1 MKASDFVQLMKQE
14 KEVSS
19 PAIPTVPVAPV
30 PVVDAPS
37 AEDFV
42 KNLSIERD
50 QRIADSGTIWD
61 SAKDKGASL
70 IAGVPALGKTVYD
83 IMRMATGDADWAVY
97 GSNKY
102 DKWQKEAVDYF
113 MSDAGKAKR
122 RILERPVNDPNA
134 GVTDVLKTAV
144 ANPDAAVNMAV
155 ESLPTMLATVFGGGG
170 TAAAAKTGAKI
181 LGKELSKQAL
191 AKAATAGSIGT
202 SAAMNAGDT
211 FTSDAVQDLP
221 LSNRY
226 EGAALSAALSAVAG
240 KLLDGGAEGILARNM
255 AGQGSKSGLRGV
267 LGGMAKEGGQEFI
280 EEGGNAAGEQL
291 AKREFNPNDILKRGT
306 LGGMVGALMGGP
318 VGGIEGAASRDQ
330 SANATAKGAPT
341 SATLDALKVGSDTS
355 IEPVQDERLV
365 RPEAKIAE
373 SNDSV
378 VGEARRVGEAQVL
391 PGSDRVVRVQNRDR
405 GTNASV
411 TQMTNI
417 AAHLDYGRLSPGRD
431 FGNGAPVVAYG
442 SVDEAH
448 RGKTDYAVTAD
459 GERIPVQYAVVE
471 AADVLASNDA
481 SGNKVPEY
489 TTAGPDRMRVIAGNG
504 RIAGVQ
510 RAYEQGTAANY
521 RDEMTADAAN
531 FEIDPAVIKQMKAPV
546 LVRIMPEDKI
556 RTDVGSISNTSTNMD
571 MSIVE
576 KAVDDAANIDFST
589 LEFDENGNPTDETVR
604 QFVSKFPPGQ
614 AAGMS
619 TGDGTISQQAKARF
633 GAALFKKAYD
643 NDQLTAIYAES
654 TEGEAKSILNALAS
668 VAGKMVRLEGGGDLD
683 LRPIVAEAAEII
695 INARREGKTV
705 QQYVSEG
712 SLGQSAEAAIVA
724 EALDANKRSGKEM
737 RRILGQAADDAF
749 EAMSGQDLMFGERKT
764 REGIIDNIRGE
775 INAKQQ
781 QTTDNHADKRSAET
795 EYVEDRGGASPAES
809 NVQREAVEPSGQ
821 TESSQDGPSEQEVKQ
836 APEHDDSGLKFSR
849 RKAPA
854 KTKDETSSDNQADNI
869 EDADSENNESSEE
882 DEDQPLRYKT
892 RTIENLTEE
901 EQAVLDDYYDFVGE
915 EEANRIRNNLERHW
929 YFTDSNGKR
938 KKTPWG
944 HLALEAIFL
953 RQAMRDLIAGRKP
966 RVASMLEEKGMGPA
980 IAAIKGGLNGI
991 KQRISKN
998 GILGNIDKCDFAVNS
1013 SFLNCNPS
1021 DACAAYCYA
1030 ADGRGGI
1037 PLTMVKSELTDFVAL
1052 NDPEWLAD
1060 QVEAEFNST
1069 QKIADRDKKKSA
1081 KTAIGNTQ
1089 VALRLFEKGDG
1100 DEHWLPFIKALNE
1113 RGIRVHV
1120 FSKRPEFLRKVPEM
1134 NLRLLSVDSTN
1145 RELADQNKDLRI
1157 AFVYEGEQ
1165 DLDVLKKLYDRDQ
1178 VGVVLPIKLKEYME
1192 GSNVKKLKESI
1203 PGIAHHV
1210 CPIDGGSVKIGEF
1223 TCSCCDKFG
1232 CAGCMWS
1239 PDKSLTTERVLAR
1252 MDEHLNRI
1260 RKMDRMS
1267 LVEKLKMIHDDISAI
1282 NVLIAAA
1289 ARGENVTDEQI
1300 RATGIGLESIKQY
1313 SDSVVEG
1320 SRELQRVRT
1329 SGIAFLADE
1338 VGRRLQDES
1347 RILERGGNG
1356 SKDGLAK
1363 RKARDASGGHSS
1375 NGTRPVV
1382 FWGKR
1387 PDQRGK
1393 GTAQQSSSER
1403 SDEVKLSQSW
1413 TPDNDLIERDKD
1425 ARGIAGA
1432 FASRSAKK
1440 HVAQPAKVIVST
1452 LEGDSDV
1459 GNAFK
1464 QLQSEGKVVVVAST
1478 DDLPKRIRSVLDQ
1491 TKASRSA
1498 IKSVEVNIKRGKE
1511 AIEKALLEKT
1521 SVHRA
1526 MFRTGMGWVD
1536 FIWGDE
1542 GGAIKKKGNRPGEK
1556 GLAHIIEA
1564 RQRKDGLSL
1573 AEVKALLDKVV
1584 HAIAKG
1590 REFKRYEVQGNVRS
1604 IIEWNGVEV
1613 QLIKNPGS
1621 NTWLLTGFYQRPD
1634 DQRAGSPAPSSTSSS
1649 STGSRYVGSGA
1660 GLLSPRTENE
1670 RHALASGKTD
1680 GLGERLSM
1688 ESNSSI
1694 TSDGIVLK
1702 RSDDGTIQGLYDT
1715 QHGVAYLI
1723 ASNLTPE
1730 TAKGVF
1736 LHEIGVHMG
1745 MDAKEDMKSLA
1756 MRARNMVNN
1765 GAKQG
1770 DATAME
1776 VKRRM
1781 VDAGILSDV
1790 NDDIKPADAEEA
1802 FAYLVEV
1809 AANADSRS
1817 PFRKWLDSVI
1827 ARIKRW
1833 LNDHGIKLKIK
1844 PDEFV
1849 EIALGNAQGM
1859 AGVKGRQLN
1868 VNEAYKKSVI
1878 GKSVE
1883 KHLGGD
1889 WGKAIQLDATGRKKF
1904 AWGEHALVGGTNVA
1918 LDVLEAAIPALR
1930 TTYSIRYARP
1940 EIRRMIRDYAARCD
1954 AAVQEVGGVAQEMMK
1969 WSSADRELL
1978 SDTIEGMLKTGTLPP
1993 QHVVEA
1999 AAKMSYLMTRQAQE
2013 LVELGMLS
2021 EKAAARWRG
2030 HYLPRF
2036 YKERD
2041 PLFGEDW
2048 FKNLFKRSSTIR
2060 GVGGGSLKGR
2070 GCFKVV
2076 DSAAVKDFVKLGW
2089 EIRDARYE
2097 FNEKQGILVDSKD
2110 GKGLPTGVAVT
2121 IWRDWTPSER
2131 MQMGEIR
2138 DAGYRFTMGW
2148 MQMQRDIALG
2158 RMFKAIAENPELCS
2172 NLPGEGY
2179 SQVPDTEI
2187 AETGGVKK
2195 YGALAGKYVRDDVLA
2210 SIMPHAE
2217 VSSAF
2222 MRSYKKLLA
2231 YWKEG
2236 KTALNPVSHMN
2247 NCVGNIVMAHLAGV
2261 DMWNAKAYMDTILSI
2276 ANHESWVSEA
2286 QKNGLYSG
2294 LFTREE
2300 IEEMLPEDFQKM
2312 LNSEKSAVARGADW
2326 VFTYV
2331 FNYGLRKGM
2340 RWLYEYEDK
2349 LFRLVIYKSAL
2360 DRGLTPKE
2368 AVDYTLSFIPTY
2380 DDLPGGARAIRD
2392 TIIPFFAWTY
2402 KTIPTI
2408 LLTAAKYPWR
2418 FAAVAVLLHTA
2429 NALSYA
2435 VGAGDDD
2442 DDWITRWQKGR
2453 KLAEAEE
2460 KLLPDYMRG
2469 YGAFANPKFIR
2480 MWTDE
2485 TTGLPVYWNISNF
2498 VPGGQMF
2505 DVNNQAGGMPWPEM
2519 LNVSSPAYAA
2529 YCALFLNV
2537 DTFMGQPLTMD
2548 SDTGMEKAEKRAAY
2562 MWRQL
2567 APAMAAGGY
2576 HYERIMNA
2584 MANAT
2589 GVGYTGVGRNG
2600 QAVTPLAAGL
2610 NTVGIKVRDVD
2621 FEQELQRR
2629 IAAILAEQR
2638 EIKANIR
2645 HMAKL
2650 LDKGAVTEQ
2659 SAEEYQ
2665 EEQRGKLKRS
2675 GEKLEEVQNADQ
2687 QRKENTRK

>member
-1 MKASDFVQLMKQE
+1 MKASDFIQLMKQE
-14 KEVSS
+14 QGVPSA
-19 PAIPTVPVAPV
+19 PVVPVAPIV
-30 PVVDAPS
+30 SSASVAPAPVADLPS
-37 AEDFV
+37 AADFV
-42 KNLSIERD
+42 KTLSMERD
-50 QRIADSGTIWD
+50 QRIADSGTTWD
-61 SAKDKGASL
+61 SVKDKGASL
-70 IAGVPALGKTVYD
+70 VAGVPSLGKAVYD
-83 IMRMATGDADWAVY
+83 IFRMATGDADWAVY

-102 DKWQKEAVDYF
+102 DKWQKEAVDYL

-144 ANPDAAVNMAV
+144 ANPDAAVNMAI

-221 LSNRY
+221 MANRY
-226 EGAALSAALSAVAG
+226 QGAALSAALSAAAG

-255 AGQGSKSGLRGV
+255 AGQGSKSGLVRGV

-291 AKREFNPNDILKRGT
+291 AKREFNPNDILKRGA
-306 LGGMVGALMGGP
+306 LGGTIGAIMGGP
-318 VGGIEGAASRDQ
+318 VGGIEGASSRRQ
-330 SANATAKGAPT
+330 MANNTPQGTPT
-341 SATLDALKVGSDTS
+341 SSTLDALKVGSDMPV
-355 IEPVQDERLV
+355 EPIQNERLV
-365 RPEAKIAE
+365 RPDAKIAE

-405 GTNASV
+405 STPASIA
-411 TQMTNI
+411 QMTSI
-417 AAHLDYGRLSPGRD
+417 AAKPDYGRLSPSRD
-431 FGNGAPVVAYG
+431 FGNGTPVVAYG
-442 SVDEAH
+442 NVDDVH

-471 AADVLASNDA
+471 ADDVLASNDA
-481 SGNKVPEY
+481 SGNVVADYK
-489 TTAGPDRMRVIAGNG
+489 TAGPERMRAIAGNG
-504 RIAGVQ
+504 RIAGVK

-521 RDEMTADAAN
+521 RDEMTADAAS
-531 FEIDPAVIKQMKAPV
+531 FGVSPDVISQMKAPV

-619 TGDGTISQQAKARF
+619 TGDGTISQHAKARF

-724 EALDANKRSGKEM
+724 EALDMNKRSGNEM

-749 EAMSGQDLMFGERKT
+749 EAMSGQESMFGERKT
-764 REGIIDNIRGE
+764 REDIIENIRGE

-781 QTTDNHADKRSAET
+781 QTTDNHADKQSAEAKH
-795 EYVEDRGGASPAES
+795 VEERGGTSPAES
-809 NVQREAVEPSGQ
+809 NVQREASEPAGQSETKGTGSSETVAEDFVSGDLKFSVSKKSPVVSVR
-821 TESSQDGPSEQEVKQ
+821 TGAFEASLENLEALRKEVKKRLAEQ
-836 APEHDDSGLKFSR
+836 YPEGTIVRVTVASDELEVLVSKRSALHSLGRRANWRTLVASLYLPQIVESAYRSGEWEENPHADEKRKDAEDIYGGWQYTSKIAIDGVVYPVSVRIVLHSDGENRLRHIKVQKTPDGYLEQPLHDADVNRSASVGGSFGKPTKSVAVSNEPIIDQNDDGAEGELKFSR
-849 RKAPA
+849 
-854 KTKDETSSDNQADNI
+854 SQ
-869 EDADSENNESSEE
+869 EE
-882 DEDQPLRYKT
+882 
-892 RTIENLTEE
+892 
-901 EQAVLDDYYDFVGE
+901 
-915 EEANRIRNNLERHW
+915 
-929 YFTDSNGKR
+929 
-938 KKTPWG
+938 
-944 HLALEAIFL
+944 
-953 RQAMRDLIAGRKP
+953 
-966 RVASMLEEKGMGPA
+966 
-980 IAAIKGGLNGI
+980 
-991 KQRISKN
+991 
-998 GILGNIDKCDFAVNS
+998 
-1013 SFLNCNPS
+1013 
-1021 DACAAYCYA
+1021 
-1030 ADGRGGI
+1030 
-1037 PLTMVKSELTDFVAL
+1037 
-1052 NDPEWLAD
+1052 
-1060 QVEAEFNST
+1060 
-1069 QKIADRDKKKSA
+1069 
-1081 KTAIGNTQ
+1081 
-1089 VALRLFEKGDG
+1089 
-1100 DEHWLPFIKALNE
+1100 
-1113 RGIRVHV
+1113 
-1120 FSKRPEFLRKVPEM
+1120 
-1134 NLRLLSVDSTN
+1134 
-1145 RELADQNKDLRI
+1145 
-1157 AFVYEGEQ
+1157 
-1165 DLDVLKKLYDRDQ
+1165 
-1178 VGVVLPIKLKEYME
+1178 
-1192 GSNVKKLKESI
+1192 
-1203 PGIAHHV
+1203 
-1210 CPIDGGSVKIGEF
+1210 
-1223 TCSCCDKFG
+1223 
-1232 CAGCMWS
+1232 
-1239 PDKSLTTERVLAR
+1239 
-1252 MDEHLNRI
+1252 
-1260 RKMDRMS
+1260 
-1267 LVEKLKMIHDDISAI
+1267 
-1282 NVLIAAA
+1282 
-1289 ARGENVTDEQI
+1289 
-1300 RATGIGLESIKQY
+1300 
-1313 SDSVVEG
+1313 
-1320 SRELQRVRT
+1320 
-1329 SGIAFLADE
+1329 
-1338 VGRRLQDES
+1338 
-1347 RILERGGNG
+1347 
-1356 SKDGLAK
+1356 
-1363 RKARDASGGHSS
+1363 
-1375 NGTRPVV
+1375 
-1382 FWGKR
+1382 
-1387 PDQRGK
+1387 
-1393 GTAQQSSSER
+1393 
-1403 SDEVKLSQSW
+1403 W
-1413 TPDNDLIERDKD
+1413 TPDNNLIERAKETFGVTRDVREAFYVLPDGTMLDGSGRHWGGDESDYVGQRQVDHGDISEVVDDSDSAADAMYKWMGRTGAMRVDFSSGVASIARKPTRDQLSVLARASRGEYLALSFNTPEGRIVDDTEFESASAAKIQDFFDQALDK
-1425 ARGIAGA
+1425 AVRGVAGA
-1432 FASRSAKK
+1432 FASKGTKK
-1440 HVAQPAKVIVST
+1440 HIAQPAKVIVST

-1459 GNAFK
+1459 GGAFK

-1478 DDLPKRIRSVLDQ
+1478 NHLPERIRRALDQ
-1491 TKASRSA
+1491 VKAS
-1498 IKSVEVNIKRGKE
+1498 
-1511 AIEKALLEKT
+1511 
-1521 SVHRA
+1521 
-1526 MFRTGMGWVD
+1526 
-1536 FIWGDE
+1536 
-1542 GGAIKKKGNRPGEK
+1542 
-1556 GLAHIIEA
+1556 
-1564 RQRKDGLSL
+1564 
-1573 AEVKALLDKVV
+1573 
-1584 HAIAKG
+1584 
-1590 REFKRYEVQGNVRS
+1590 
-1604 IIEWNGVEV
+1604 NGVV
-1613 QLIKNPGS
+1613 VK
-1621 NTWLLTGFYQRPD
+1621 
-1634 DQRAGSPAPSSTSSS
+1634 
-1649 STGSRYVGSGA
+1649 
-1660 GLLSPRTENE
+1660 
-1670 RHALASGKTD
+1670 H
-1680 GLGERLSM
+1680 
-1688 ESNSSI
+1688 
-1694 TSDGIVLK
+1694 
-1702 RSDDGTIQGLYDT
+1702 SDDGTIQGLYDSKN
-1715 QHGVAYLI
+1715 GVAYLI

-1770 DATAME
+1770 DATAVE

-1781 VDAGILSDV
+1781 VDAGFLSDV
-1790 NDDIKPADAEEA
+1790 NEDIKPADAEEA

-1833 LNDHGIKLKIK
+1833 LNDHGIKLSIK
-1844 PDEFV
+1844 PHEFV
-1849 EIALGNAQGM
+1849 EIALGNAHAM
-1859 AGVKGRQLN
+1859 AGLKGRQLN
-1868 VNEAYKKSVI
+1868 AKETFKKSVI

-1918 LDVLEAAIPALR
+1918 LDVLEAAIPAMR

-1940 EIRRMIRDYAARCD
+1940 EVRRMIRDYAARCD
-1954 AAVQEVGGVAQEMMK
+1954 ASVQEAGGVAKEMMK

-1978 SDTIEGMLKTGTLPP
+1978 SDTIEGMLKTNTLPP

-2076 DSAAVKDFVKLGW
+2076 DSTAVKDFVKLGW
-2089 EIRDARYE
+2089 EVRDARYE

-2131 MQMGEIR
+2131 AQMGEIR

-2187 AETGGVKK
+2187 SESGGVKK

-2247 NCVGNIVMAHLAGV
+2247 NCVGNVIMAHLAGV

-2276 ANHESWVSEA
+2276 ANHETWVSEA

-2300 IEEMLPEDFQKM
+2300 IEEMLPEEFQKM
-2312 LNSEKSAVARGADW
+2312 LNSEKSSVARGADW

-2331 FNYGLRKGM
+2331 LNYGLRKGM
-2340 RWLYEYEDK
+2340 RQMYEYEDK

-2368 AVDYTLSFIPTY
+2368 AVDYTLNFIPTY

-2408 LLTAAKYPWR
+2408 LLSAAKYPWR
-2418 FAAVAVLLHTA
+2418 FAAIAVLLHTA

-2435 VGAGDDD
+2435 LGAGDDD

-2519 LNVSSPAYAA
+2519 LNVSSPVYAA

-2589 GVGYTGVGRNG
+2589 GDSVMGYTGVGRNG

-2610 NTVGIKVRDVD
+2610 NTIGIKVRDVD
-2621 FEQELQRR
+2621 FEQEMQRR
-2629 IAAILAEQR
+2629 IAAILGEQR
-2638 EIKANIR
+2638 EIKANMR

-2650 LDKGAVTEQ
+2650 LERGAVTEQ
-2659 SAEEYQ
+2659 SADEYQ

-2675 GEKLEEVQNADQ
+2675 GEKLEEVQDADK
-2687 QRKENTRK
+2687 QRKENTRY

>member
-1 MKASDFVQLMKQE
+1 MKASDFIKLVDE
-14 KEVSS
+14 ENGSAPVA
-19 PAIPTVPVAPV
+19 PEVPVAPAV
-30 PVVDAPS
+30 PAPAPMPMADAPS
-37 AEDFV
+37 AADFIRTFD
-42 KNLSIERD
+42 IEND
-50 QRIADSGTIWD
+50 QRIADNGTTWD
-61 SAKDKGASL
+61 SVKDKGASL
-70 IAGVPALGKTVYD
+70 VAGAPALGKAVYD
-83 IMRMATGDADWAVY
+83 ILRMATGDADWTVY

-102 DKWQKEAVDYF
+102 EQLRKDAIDAL

-122 RILERPVNDPNA
+122 RILERPLNDPNA
-134 GVTDVLKTAV
+134 GVSDVFTTAL

-155 ESLPTMLATVFGGGG
+155 ESMPTMLASAFGGGG
-170 TAAAAKTGAKI
+170 TAFAAKTGAKL

-221 LSNRY
+221 MAKRY
-226 EGAALSAALSAVAG
+226 QGAALSAALSAAAG

-255 AGQGSKSGLRGV
+255 AGQGSKSGLVRGV

-306 LGGMVGALMGGP
+306 LGGMVGAIMGGP
-318 VGGIEGAASRDQ
+318 VGGLEGVNSRRQ
-330 SANATAKGAPT
+330 MANNNQQGTGTPT
-341 SATLDALKVGSDTS
+341 SSTLDALKVGSDTPV
-355 IEPVQDERLV
+355 EPTQSERLV
-365 RPEAKIAE
+365 RPDAKIAK

-405 GTNASV
+405 SSDASV
-411 TQMTNI
+411 AQMTEI
-417 AAHLDYGRLSPGRD
+417 AARLDYGRLSPGRD

-442 SVDEAH
+442 NVDEAH

-471 AADVLASNDA
+471 ATDVLTSNDA
-481 SGNKVPEY
+481 SGNRVVEY
-489 TTAGPDRMRVIAGNG
+489 QSAGPERMRAIAGNG

-510 RAYEQGTAANY
+510 RAYERGTAAKY
-521 RDEMTADAAN
+521 RDEMTADYES
-531 FEIDPAVIKQMKAPV
+531 FGVDPAVIEEMKAPV

-556 RTDVGSISNTSTNMD
+556 RTDVGSISNTSMNMD

-576 KAVDDAANIDFST
+576 KANDDAANIDFST

-604 QFVSKFPPGQ
+604 QFVGRFPAGQ
-614 AAGMS
+614 AAGMM

-654 TEGEAKSILNALAS
+654 TEGEAKNILNALAA

-705 QQYVSEG
+705 AQYVADG

-737 RRILGQAADDAF
+737 RRILSQAADDAF
-749 EAMSGQDLMFGERKT
+749 EAMSGQDLLIGEAKT
-764 REGIIDNIRGE
+764 REGIFDNIRGE
-775 INAKQQ
+775 IDAKKHQEQQ
-781 QTTDNHADKRSAET
+781 SSDNQSAEAKH
-795 EYVEDRGGASPAES
+795 VEERGGTSSAES
-809 NVQREAVEPSGQ
+809 NVQREAVEPAGQ
-821 TESSQDGPSEQEVKQ
+821 AEPTQISSSEQEVTQ
-836 APEHDDSGLKFSR
+836 APEQDSEPDDSGLKFSR
-849 RKAPA
+849 RKTLS
-854 KTKDETSSDNQADNI
+854 KTKDVTSSDNQADNI
-869 EDADSENNESSEE
+869 EDADNENNESAEE
-882 DEDQPLRYKT
+882 DAAQPLRYKT

-915 EEANRIRNNLERHW
+915 EEANRIRGNLRRHW
-929 YFTDSNGKR
+929 YFTDSSGIK

-966 RVASMLEEKGMGPA
+966 RVASMLDESGMGPA

-991 KQRISKN
+991 KRRISKN

-1145 RELADQNKDLRI
+1145 RELADQNQDLRL

-1165 DLDVLKKLYDRDQ
+1165 DLDILKKLYDRDQ
-1178 VGVVLPIKLKEYME
+1178 IGVVLPIKLKEYME

-1223 TCSCCDKFG
+1223 TCSCCDKYG

-1267 LVEKLKMIHDDISAI
+1267 LVEKLKMIHDEISAI
-1282 NVLIAAA
+1282 NELIAAA
-1289 ARGENVTDEQI
+1289 ARGGNVTSEQI

-1320 SRELQRVRT
+1320 GRELQRVRT

-1347 RILERGGNG
+1347 RILERGRDD
-1356 SKDGLAK
+1356 SQDGLAK

-1375 NGTRPVV
+1375 NGTRPIV

-1393 GTAQQSSSER
+1393 STAQQSSSTR

-1413 TPDNDLIERDKD
+1413 TPDNDLIERAKETFGVTRDVREAFYVLPDGTMLDGSGRHWGGDERDVAGQRQVDHQDINEVLDSGASGSEAMYEWMAKTGAMRVD
-1425 ARGIAGA
+1425 FSSGIASIARKPTRDQLSVLARASRGEYLALSFNTPEGRIVDDTEFESASAAKIQDFFDRALDMAARGIAGA
-1432 FASRSAKK
+1432 FASKGAKK
-1440 HVAQPAKVIVST
+1440 RGAQDAKTIVKT

-1459 GNAFK
+1459 GGAFNR
-1464 QLQSEGKVVVVAST
+1464 LSSLGTVVVVSNT
-1478 DDLPKRIRSVLDQ
+1478 DNLPKRIRQALDQ
-1491 TKASRSA
+1491 TKAS
-1498 IKSVEVNIKRGKE
+1498 
-1511 AIEKALLEKT
+1511 T
-1521 SVHRA
+1521 
-1526 MFRTGMGWVD
+1526 
-1536 FIWGDE
+1536 
-1542 GGAIKKKGNRPGEK
+1542 
-1556 GLAHIIEA
+1556 
-1564 RQRKDGLSL
+1564 
-1573 AEVKALLDKVV
+1573 
-1584 HAIAKG
+1584 
-1590 REFKRYEVQGNVRS
+1590 
-1604 IIEWNGVEV
+1604 
-1613 QLIKNPGS
+1613 
-1621 NTWLLTGFYQRPD
+1621 
-1634 DQRAGSPAPSSTSSS
+1634 
-1649 STGSRYVGSGA
+1649 
-1660 GLLSPRTENE
+1660 
-1670 RHALASGKTD
+1670 
-1680 GLGERLSM
+1680 
-1688 ESNSSI
+1688 
-1694 TSDGIVLK
+1694 GIVTK
-1702 RSDDGTIQGLYDT
+1702 HSDNGAIQGLYDT
-1715 QHGVAYLI
+1715 KNRVAYII
-1723 ASNLTPE
+1723 ASNVTPE
-1730 TAKGVF
+1730 TAKAVF
-1736 LHEIGVHMG
+1736 LHEVGVHMG
-1745 MDAKEDMKSLA
+1745 MDVLDDMKSLA

-1781 VDAGILSDV
+1781 VDASILSDV
-1790 NDDIKPADAEEA
+1790 NEDIKPADAEEA

-1809 AANADSRS
+1809 AAYADSRS

-1827 ARIKRW
+1827 ARVKRW
-1833 LNDHGIKLKIK
+1833 LNDHGIKLSIK
-1844 PDEFV
+1844 PNEFV
-1849 EIALGNAQGM
+1849 EIALGNANAL
-1859 AGVKGRQLN
+1859 AGLKGRQLN
-1868 VNEAYKKSVI
+1868 AKETFKKSVI

-1940 EIRRMIRDYAARCD
+1940 EVRRMIRDYAARCD
-1954 AAVQEVGGVAQEMMK
+1954 AAVQEAGGVAKEMMK

-1999 AAKMSYLMTRQAQE
+1999 AAKMSHLMTRQAQE

-2021 EKAAARWRG
+2021 EKSAARWRG

-2036 YKERD
+2036 YKDRD

-2070 GCFKVV
+2070 GCYKVV

-2089 EIRDARYE
+2089 EVRDARYE
-2097 FNEKQGILVDSKD
+2097 FNQKQGTLVDSKD

-2131 MQMGEIR
+2131 AQMGEIR

-2158 RMFKAIAENPELCS
+2158 RLFKAIAENPELCS

-2187 AETGGVKK
+2187 SETGGVKK

-2300 IEEMLPEDFQKM
+2300 IEEMLPEEFQKM

-2331 FNYGLRKGM
+2331 LNYGLRKGM
-2340 RWLYEYEDK
+2340 RQMYEYEDK

-2360 DRGLTPKE
+2360 DRGLNPKE

-2408 LLTAAKYPWR
+2408 LLSAAKYPWR

-2435 VGAGDDD
+2435 LGAGDDD

-2519 LNVSSPAYAA
+2519 LNVSSPVYAA

-2589 GVGYTGVGRNG
+2589 GDSVMGYTGVGRNG

-2610 NTVGIKVRDVD
+2610 NTIGIKVRDVD
-2621 FEQELQRR
+2621 FEQEMQRR
-2629 IAAILAEQR
+2629 VAGILAEQR
-2638 EIKANIR
+2638 EIQANIK

-2650 LDKGAVTEQ
+2650 LNKGAVTAE
-2659 SAEEYQ
+2659 SAEEYKLNQ
-2665 EEQRGKLKRS
+2665 KEKMKRSADKLK
-2675 GEKLEEVQNADQ
+2675 EVQDADK
-2687 QRKENTRK
+2687 QRKENTRY

>member
-1 MKASDFVQLMKQE
+1 MKASDFIKLVDE
-14 KEVSS
+14 ENGSAPVA
-19 PAIPTVPVAPV
+19 PEVPVAPV
-30 PVVDAPS
+30 VPTPAPMPMADAPS
-37 AEDFV
+37 AADFIRTFD
-42 KNLSIERD
+42 IEND
-50 QRIADSGTIWD
+50 QRIADNGTTWD
-61 SAKDKGASL
+61 SVKDKGASL
-70 IAGVPALGKTVYD
+70 VAGAPALGKAVYD
-83 IMRMATGDADWAVY
+83 ILRMATGDADWTVY

-102 DKWQKEAVDYF
+102 EQWRKDAIDAL

-122 RILERPVNDPNA
+122 RILERPLNDPNA
-134 GVTDVLKTAV
+134 GVSDVFTTAL

-155 ESLPTMLATVFGGGG
+155 ESMPTMLASAFGGGG
-170 TAAAAKTGAKI
+170 TALAAKTGAKL

-221 LSNRY
+221 MANRY
-226 EGAALSAALSAVAG
+226 QGAALSAALSAAAG

-255 AGQGSKSGLRGV
+255 AGQGSKSGLVRGV

-291 AKREFNPNDILKRGT
+291 AKREFKPNDILKRGT
-306 LGGMVGALMGGP
+306 LGGMVGAIMGGP
-318 VGGIEGAASRDQ
+318 VGGLEGASSRSQMASNTQ
-330 SANATAKGAPT
+330 QGTPT
-341 SATLDALKVGSDTS
+341 SSTLDALKVGSDTPV
-355 IEPVQDERLV
+355 EPTQSERLV
-365 RPEAKIAE
+365 RPDAKIAK
-373 SNDSV
+373 SNDSI

-405 GTNASV
+405 SSDASV
-411 TQMTNI
+411 AQMTEI

-442 SVDEAH
+442 NVDEAH

-471 AADVLASNDA
+471 ATDVLTSNDA
-481 SGNKVPEY
+481 SGNRVTEY
-489 TTAGPDRMRVIAGNG
+489 QSAGPERMRAIAGNG

-510 RAYEQGTAANY
+510 RAYERGTAAKY
-521 RDEMTADAAN
+521 RDEMTADYES
-531 FEIDPAVIKQMKAPV
+531 FGVDPAVIEQMKAPV

-556 RTDVGSISNTSTNMD
+556 RTDVGSISNTSMNMD

-576 KAVDDAANIDFST
+576 KANDDAANIDFST

-604 QFVSKFPPGQ
+604 QFVGRFPAGQ
-614 AAGMS
+614 AAGMM

-654 TEGEAKSILNALAS
+654 TEGEAKNILNALAA

-705 QQYVSEG
+705 AQYVADG

-737 RRILGQAADDAF
+737 RRILSQAADDAF
-749 EAMSGQDLMFGERKT
+749 EAMSGQDLLIGEAKT
-764 REGIIDNIRGE
+764 REGIFDNIRGE
-775 INAKQQ
+775 IDAKKHQEQQ
-781 QTTDNHADKRSAET
+781 SSDNQSAEAKH
-795 EYVEDRGGASPAES
+795 VEERGGTSTAES
-809 NVQREAVEPSGQ
+809 NVQREAVEPAGQ
-821 TESSQDGPSEQEVKQ
+821 AEPTQTSASEQEVKQ
-836 APEHDDSGLKFSR
+836 EPTEQESDTKPEQEQAEAAEENPNSEFKFSR
-849 RKAPA
+849 RKAPSKEDSQEEA
-854 KTKDETSSDNQADNI
+854 VEQDDVIEPEAGLPPRMLNRKLSNFNEAEQRAWDEYL
-869 EDADSENNESSEE
+869 ESI
-882 DEDQPLRYKT
+882 PK
-892 RTIENLTEE
+892 
-901 EQAVLDDYYDFVGE
+901 
-915 EEANRIRNNLERHW
+915 EEANSFLDKIHKLAN
-929 YFTDSNGKR
+929 
-938 KKTPWG
+938 TPW
-944 HLALEAIFL
+944 AEQAIEAVFV
-953 RQAMRDLIAGRKP
+953 RQAIRRLVEGKDVDFESALDSTATRQDCSDMKRAVSGGVEGLKRYFVRRHIFSHTSKARD
-966 RVASMLEEKGMGPA
+966 
-980 IAAIKGGLNGI
+980 
-991 KQRISKN
+991 
-998 GILGNIDKCDFAVNS
+998 AVNGSFRSCRPS
-1013 SFLNCNPS
+1013 SE
-1021 DACAAYCYA
+1021 CAKYCYA
-1030 ADGRGGI
+1030 TKFLYRGAQKVV
-1037 PLTMVKSELTDFVAL
+1037 LSELIDFM
-1052 NDPEWLAD
+1052 
-1060 QVEAEFNST
+1060 VEHEPDWMAERSEKEFMTTSDFYLG
-1069 QKIADRDKKKSA
+1069 K
-1081 KTAIGNTQ
+1081 
-1089 VALRLFEKGDG
+1089 ALRLFDKGDG
-1100 DEHWLPFIKALNE
+1100 NEHWIPYIEALN
-1113 RGIRVHV
+1113 RRNIPVQV
-1120 FSKRPEFLRKVPEM
+1120 FSKRPEFLRKVPSM
-1134 NLRLLSVDSTN
+1134 NVRLLSVDQSN
-1145 RELADQNKDLRI
+1145 FDLALKNLDLPM
-1157 AFVYEGEQ
+1157 AFVYGDISQIHMVKRLIEEGA
-1165 DLDVLKKLYDRDQ
+1165 LR
-1178 VGVVLPIKLKEYME
+1178 VVLPVKIGNRTLDQRDKPAMDALRSLAGINGRICPVDGGKVKLAKSGHEPVKIDGEWCCYFCNSGGGVGCFKGHTTVPM
-1192 GSNVKKLKESI
+1192 VKKLQQIEAEYNLVLERIAATNEDIFELEEELYRLEEEYEQGFDGGESTAIEADGSNSGRSAESDEQRSGMLERVNRSLDARRQALRALIDDRKQIKARRGFLRSSRRDADWHDSDGQGRRVIPIQPERKPGNEIDRKGESGDRKESL
-1203 PGIAHHV
+1203 
-1210 CPIDGGSVKIGEF
+1210 
-1223 TCSCCDKFG
+1223 KF
-1232 CAGCMWS
+1232 S
-1239 PDKSLTTERVLAR
+1239 
-1252 MDEHLNRI
+1252 
-1260 RKMDRMS
+1260 
-1267 LVEKLKMIHDDISAI
+1267 
-1282 NVLIAAA
+1282 
-1289 ARGENVTDEQI
+1289 
-1300 RATGIGLESIKQY
+1300 RAQE
-1313 SDSVVEG
+1313 D
-1320 SRELQRVRT
+1320 
-1329 SGIAFLADE
+1329 
-1338 VGRRLQDES
+1338 
-1347 RILERGGNG
+1347 
-1356 SKDGLAK
+1356 
-1363 RKARDASGGHSS
+1363 
-1375 NGTRPVV
+1375 
-1382 FWGKR
+1382 
-1387 PDQRGK
+1387 
-1393 GTAQQSSSER
+1393 
-1403 SDEVKLSQSW
+1403 W
-1413 TPDNDLIERDKD
+1413 TPDNDLIERAKETFGVTRDVREAFYVLPDGTMLDGSGRHWGGDERDVAGQRQVDHQDINEVLDSGASGSEAMYEWMAKTGAMRVD
-1425 ARGIAGA
+1425 FESGIASIARKPTRDQLSVLARASRGKYLALSFNTPEGRIVDDTEFESASAAKIQDFFDRALDMAARGVAGA
-1432 FASRSAKK
+1432 FASKGSKKRGAQDAKT
-1440 HVAQPAKVIVST
+1440 IVKT

-1459 GNAFK
+1459 GGAFNR
-1464 QLQSEGKVVVVAST
+1464 LNSLGTVVVVST
-1478 DDLPKRIRSVLDQ
+1478 TDNLPKRIRQALDQ
-1491 TKASRSA
+1491 TKAS
-1498 IKSVEVNIKRGKE
+1498 
-1511 AIEKALLEKT
+1511 T
-1521 SVHRA
+1521 
-1526 MFRTGMGWVD
+1526 
-1536 FIWGDE
+1536 
-1542 GGAIKKKGNRPGEK
+1542 
-1556 GLAHIIEA
+1556 
-1564 RQRKDGLSL
+1564 
-1573 AEVKALLDKVV
+1573 
-1584 HAIAKG
+1584 
-1590 REFKRYEVQGNVRS
+1590 
-1604 IIEWNGVEV
+1604 
-1613 QLIKNPGS
+1613 
-1621 NTWLLTGFYQRPD
+1621 
-1634 DQRAGSPAPSSTSSS
+1634 
-1649 STGSRYVGSGA
+1649 
-1660 GLLSPRTENE
+1660 
-1670 RHALASGKTD
+1670 
-1680 GLGERLSM
+1680 
-1688 ESNSSI
+1688 
-1694 TSDGIVLK
+1694 GIVTK
-1702 RSDDGTIQGLYDT
+1702 HSDNGAIQGLYDT
-1715 QHGVAYLI
+1715 KNRVAYII
-1723 ASNLTPE
+1723 ASNVTPE
-1730 TAKGVF
+1730 TAKAVF
-1736 LHEIGVHMG
+1736 LHEVGVHMG
-1745 MDAKEDMKSLA
+1745 MDVMDDMKSLA

-1790 NDDIKPADAEEA
+1790 NEDIKPADAEEA

-1809 AANADSRS
+1809 AAYADSRS

-1827 ARIKRW
+1827 ARVKRW
-1833 LNDHGIKLKIK
+1833 LNDHGIKLSIK
-1844 PDEFV
+1844 PHEFV
-1849 EIALGNAQGM
+1849 EIALGNANAL
-1859 AGVKGRQLN
+1859 AGLKGRQLN
-1868 VNEAYKKSVI
+1868 AKETFKKSVI

-1940 EIRRMIRDYAARCD
+1940 EVRRMIRDYAARCD
-1954 AAVQEVGGVAQEMMK
+1954 AAVQEAGGVAKEMMK

-1999 AAKMSYLMTRQAQE
+1999 AAKMSHLMTRQAQE

-2021 EKAAARWRG
+2021 EKSAARWRG

-2070 GCFKVV
+2070 GCYKVV

-2089 EIRDARYE
+2089 EVRDARYE
-2097 FNEKQGILVDSKD
+2097 FNQKQDILVDSKD

-2131 MQMGEIR
+2131 AQMGEIR

-2187 AETGGVKK
+2187 SETGGVKK

-2300 IEEMLPEDFQKM
+2300 IEEMLPEEFQKM

-2331 FNYGLRKGM
+2331 LNYGLRKGM
-2340 RWLYEYEDK
+2340 RQMYEYEDK

-2360 DRGLTPKE
+2360 DRGLNPKE

-2408 LLTAAKYPWR
+2408 LLSAAKYPWR

-2435 VGAGDDD
+2435 LGAGDDD

-2480 MWTDE
+2480 VWTDE

-2519 LNVSSPAYAA
+2519 LNVSSPVYAA

-2589 GVGYTGVGRNG
+2589 GDSVMGYTGVGRNG

-2610 NTVGIKVRDVD
+2610 NTIGIKVRDVD
-2621 FEQELQRR
+2621 FEQEMQRR
-2629 IAAILAEQR
+2629 VAGILAEQR
-2638 EIKANIR
+2638 EIQANIK

-2650 LDKGAVTEQ
+2650 LNKGAVTAE
-2659 SAEEYQ
+2659 SAEEYKLNQ
-2665 EEQRGKLKRS
+2665 KEKMKRSADKLK
-2675 GEKLEEVQNADQ
+2675 EVQDADK
-2687 QRKENTRK
+2687 QRKENTRY

>member
-1 MKASDFVQLMKQE
+1 MKASDFIKLVDE
-14 KEVSS
+14 ENGSAPVA
-19 PAIPTVPVAPV
+19 PEVPVAPV
-30 PVVDAPS
+30 VPTPAPMPMADAPS
-37 AEDFV
+37 AADFIRTFD
-42 KNLSIERD
+42 IEND
-50 QRIADSGTIWD
+50 QRIADSGTTWD
-61 SAKDKGASL
+61 SVKDKGASL
-70 IAGVPALGKTVYD
+70 VAGAPALGKAVYD
-83 IMRMATGDADWAVY
+83 ILRMATGDADWTVY

-102 DKWQKEAVDYF
+102 EQLRKDAIDAL

-122 RILERPVNDPNA
+122 RILERPLNDPNA
-134 GVTDVLKTAV
+134 GVSDVFTTAL

-155 ESLPTMLATVFGGGG
+155 ESMPTMLASAFGGGG
-170 TAAAAKTGAKI
+170 TAFAAKTGAKL

-221 LSNRY
+221 MANRY
-226 EGAALSAALSAVAG
+226 QGAALSAALSAAAG

-255 AGQGSKSGLRGV
+255 AGQGSKSGLVRGV
-267 LGGMAKEGGQEFI
+267 LGGMGKEGGQEAI
-280 EEGGNAAGEQL
+280 EEGGNAGGEQL
-291 AKREFNPNDILKRGT
+291 AMREFKPNDILKRSA
-306 LGGMVGALMGGP
+306 LGGTVGAIMGGP
-318 VGGIEGAASRDQ
+318 IGALEGAASREQ

-341 SATLDALKVGSDTS
+341 SATLDALNVGSDTS

-365 RPEAKIAE
+365 RPDAKIAE

-405 GTNASV
+405 SSDASV
-411 TQMTNI
+411 AQMTEI
-417 AAHLDYGRLSPGRD
+417 AARLDYGRLSPGRD

-442 SVDEAH
+442 NVDEAH

-471 AADVLASNDA
+471 ATDVLTSNDA
-481 SGNKVPEY
+481 SGNRVVEY
-489 TTAGPDRMRVIAGNG
+489 QSAGPERMRAIAGNG

-510 RAYEQGTAANY
+510 RAYERGTAAKY
-521 RDEMTADAAN
+521 RDEMTADYES
-531 FEIDPAVIKQMKAPV
+531 FGVDPAVIEEMKAPV

-556 RTDVGSISNTSTNMD
+556 RTDVGSISNTSMNMD

-576 KAVDDAANIDFST
+576 KANDDAANIDFST

-604 QFVSKFPPGQ
+604 QFVGRFPAGQ
-614 AAGMS
+614 AAGMM

-654 TEGEAKSILNALAS
+654 TEGEAKNILNALAA

-705 QQYVSEG
+705 AQYVADG

-737 RRILGQAADDAF
+737 RRILSQAADDAF
-749 EAMSGQDLMFGERKT
+749 EAMSGQDLLIGEAKT
-764 REGIIDNIRGE
+764 REGIFDNIRGE
-775 INAKQQ
+775 IDAKKHQEQQ
-781 QTTDNHADKRSAET
+781 SSDNQSAEAKH
-795 EYVEDRGGASPAES
+795 VEERGGTSSAES
-809 NVQREAVEPSGQ
+809 NVQREAVEPAGQ
-821 TESSQDGPSEQEVKQ
+821 AEPTQISSSEQEVTQ
-836 APEHDDSGLKFSR
+836 APEQDSEPDDSGLKFSR
-849 RKAPA
+849 RKTLS
-854 KTKDETSSDNQADNI
+854 KTKDVTSSDNQADNI
-869 EDADSENNESSEE
+869 EDADSENNESAEE
-882 DEDQPLRYKT
+882 DAAQPLRYKT

-915 EEANRIRNNLERHW
+915 EEANRIRGNLRRHW
-929 YFTDSNGKR
+929 YFTDSSGTK

-966 RVASMLEEKGMGPA
+966 RVASMLDESGMGPA

-991 KQRISKN
+991 KRRISKN

-1120 FSKRPEFLRKVPEM
+1120 FSKRPDFLRKVPEM

-1145 RELADQNKDLRI
+1145 RELADQNQDLRL

-1165 DLDVLKKLYDRDQ
+1165 DLDILKKLYDRDQ
-1178 VGVVLPIKLKEYME
+1178 IGVVLPIKLKEYME

-1223 TCSCCDKFG
+1223 TCSCCDKYG

-1267 LVEKLKMIHDDISAI
+1267 LVEKLKMIHDEISAI
-1282 NVLIAAA
+1282 NELIAAA
-1289 ARGENVTDEQI
+1289 ARGGNVTSEQI

-1320 SRELQRVRT
+1320 GRELQRVRT

-1347 RILERGGNG
+1347 RILERGRDD
-1356 SKDGLAK
+1356 SQDGLAK

-1375 NGTRPVV
+1375 NGTRPIV

-1393 GTAQQSSSER
+1393 STAQQSSSKR

-1413 TPDNDLIERDKD
+1413 TPDNDLIERAKETFGVTRDVREAFYVLPDGTMLDGSGRHWGGDERDVAGQRQVDHQDINEVLDSGASGSEAMYEWMAKTGAMRVD
-1425 ARGIAGA
+1425 FSSGIASIARKPTRDQLSVLARASRGEYLALSFNTPEGRIVDDTEFESASAAKIQDFFDRALDMAARGIAGA
-1432 FASRSAKK
+1432 FASKGAKK
-1440 HVAQPAKVIVST
+1440 RGAQDAKTIVKT

-1459 GNAFK
+1459 GGAFNR
-1464 QLQSEGKVVVVAST
+1464 LSSLGTVVVVSNT
-1478 DDLPKRIRSVLDQ
+1478 DNLPKRIRQALDQ
-1491 TKASRSA
+1491 TKAS
-1498 IKSVEVNIKRGKE
+1498 
-1511 AIEKALLEKT
+1511 T
-1521 SVHRA
+1521 
-1526 MFRTGMGWVD
+1526 
-1536 FIWGDE
+1536 
-1542 GGAIKKKGNRPGEK
+1542 
-1556 GLAHIIEA
+1556 
-1564 RQRKDGLSL
+1564 
-1573 AEVKALLDKVV
+1573 
-1584 HAIAKG
+1584 
-1590 REFKRYEVQGNVRS
+1590 
-1604 IIEWNGVEV
+1604 
-1613 QLIKNPGS
+1613 
-1621 NTWLLTGFYQRPD
+1621 
-1634 DQRAGSPAPSSTSSS
+1634 
-1649 STGSRYVGSGA
+1649 
-1660 GLLSPRTENE
+1660 
-1670 RHALASGKTD
+1670 
-1680 GLGERLSM
+1680 
-1688 ESNSSI
+1688 
-1694 TSDGIVLK
+1694 GIVTK
-1702 RSDDGTIQGLYDT
+1702 HSDNGAIQGLYDT
-1715 QHGVAYLI
+1715 KNRVAYII
-1723 ASNLTPE
+1723 ASNVTPE
-1730 TAKGVF
+1730 TAKAVF
-1736 LHEIGVHMG
+1736 LHEVGVHMG
-1745 MDAKEDMKSLA
+1745 MDVLDDMKSLA

-1790 NDDIKPADAEEA
+1790 NEDIKPADAEEA

-1809 AANADSRS
+1809 AAYADSRS

-1827 ARIKRW
+1827 ARVKRW
-1833 LNDHGIKLKIK
+1833 LNDHGIKLSIK
-1844 PDEFV
+1844 PHEFV
-1849 EIALGNAQGM
+1849 EIALGNANAL
-1859 AGVKGRQLN
+1859 AGLKGRQLN
-1868 VNEAYKKSVI
+1868 AKETFKKSVI

-1940 EIRRMIRDYAARCD
+1940 EVRRMIRDYAARCD
-1954 AAVQEVGGVAQEMMK
+1954 AAVQEAGGVAKEMMK

-1999 AAKMSYLMTRQAQE
+1999 AAKMSHLMTRQAQE

-2021 EKAAARWRG
+2021 EKSAARWRG

-2036 YKERD
+2036 YKDRD

-2070 GCFKVV
+2070 GCYKVV

-2089 EIRDARYE
+2089 EVRDARYE
-2097 FNEKQGILVDSKD
+2097 FNQKQGILVDSKD

-2131 MQMGEIR
+2131 AQMGEIR

-2187 AETGGVKK
+2187 SETGGVKK

-2300 IEEMLPEDFQKM
+2300 IEEMLPEEFQKM

-2331 FNYGLRKGM
+2331 LNYGLRKGM
-2340 RWLYEYEDK
+2340 RQMYEYEDK

-2408 LLTAAKYPWR
+2408 LLSAAKYPWR

-2435 VGAGDDD
+2435 LGAGDDD

-2519 LNVSSPAYAA
+2519 LNVSSPVYAA

-2589 GVGYTGVGRNG
+2589 GDSVMGYTGVGRNG

-2610 NTVGIKVRDVD
+2610 NTIGIKVRDVD
-2621 FEQELQRR
+2621 FEQEMQRR
-2629 IAAILAEQR
+2629 VAGILAEQR
-2638 EIKANIR
+2638 EIQANIK

-2650 LDKGAVTEQ
+2650 LNKGAVTAE
-2659 SAEEYQ
+2659 SAEEYKLNQ
-2665 EEQRGKLKRS
+2665 KEKMKRSADKLK
-2675 GEKLEEVQNADQ
+2675 EVQDADK
-2687 QRKENTRK
+2687 QRKENTRY

>member
-1 MKASDFVQLMKQE
+1 MKASDFIKLVDE
-14 KEVSS
+14 ENGSAPVA
-19 PAIPTVPVAPV
+19 PEVPVAPAV
-30 PVVDAPS
+30 PAPAPMPMADAPS
-37 AEDFV
+37 AADFIRTFD
-42 KNLSIERD
+42 IEND
-50 QRIADSGTIWD
+50 QRIADSGTTWD
-61 SAKDKGASL
+61 SVKDKGASL
-70 IAGVPALGKTVYD
+70 VAGAPALGKAVYD
-83 IMRMATGDADWAVY
+83 ILRMATGDADWTVY

-102 DKWQKEAVDYF
+102 EQWRKDAIDAL

-122 RILERPVNDPNA
+122 RILERPLNDPNA
-134 GVTDVLKTAV
+134 GVSDVFTTAL

-155 ESLPTMLATVFGGGG
+155 ESMPTMLASAFGGGG
-170 TAAAAKTGAKI
+170 TAFAAKTGAKL

-221 LSNRY
+221 MANRY
-226 EGAALSAALSAVAG
+226 QGAALSAALSAAAG

-255 AGQGSKSGLRGV
+255 AGQGSKSGLVRGV

-306 LGGMVGALMGGP
+306 LGGMVGAIMGGP
-318 VGGIEGAASRDQ
+318 VGGLEGVNSRRQ
-330 SANATAKGAPT
+330 IANNNQQGTGTPT
-341 SATLDALKVGSDTS
+341 SSTLDALKVGSDTPV
-355 IEPVQDERLV
+355 EPTQSERLV
-365 RPEAKIAE
+365 RPDAKIAK

-405 GTNASV
+405 SSDASV
-411 TQMTNI
+411 AQMTEI
-417 AAHLDYGRLSPGRD
+417 AARLDYGRLSPGRD

-442 SVDEAH
+442 NVDEAH

-471 AADVLASNDA
+471 ATDVLTSNDA
-481 SGNKVPEY
+481 SGNRVVEY
-489 TTAGPDRMRVIAGNG
+489 QSAGPERMRAIAGNG

-510 RAYEQGTAANY
+510 RAYERGTAAKY
-521 RDEMTADAAN
+521 RDEMTADYES
-531 FEIDPAVIKQMKAPV
+531 FGVDPAVIEEMKAPV

-556 RTDVGSISNTSTNMD
+556 RTDVGSISNTSMNMD

-576 KAVDDAANIDFST
+576 KANDDAANIDFST

-604 QFVSKFPPGQ
+604 QFVGRFPAGQ
-614 AAGMS
+614 AAGMM

-654 TEGEAKSILNALAS
+654 TEGEAKNILNALAA

-705 QQYVSEG
+705 AQYVADG

-737 RRILGQAADDAF
+737 RRILSQVADDAF
-749 EAMSGQDLMFGERKT
+749 EAMSGQGLLIGEAKT
-764 REGIIDNIRGE
+764 REGIFENIRGE
-775 INAKQQ
+775 INAKKQQ
-781 QTTDNHADKRSAET
+781 EQQSSDNQSAEAKH
-795 EYVEDRGGASPAES
+795 VEERGGASPAES
-809 NVQREAVEPSGQ
+809 NVQREAVEPAGQSETKGTGSSETVTEDFVSG
-821 TESSQDGPSEQEVKQ
+821 D
-836 APEHDDSGLKFSR
+836 LKFSVSKKSPVVSVTTGAFESSLENLEALRKEVKKRLAEQYPEGTIVRVTVASDELEVLVSKRSALHSLGR
-849 RKAPA
+849 RANWRTLVASLYLPQIVESAHRSGEWEENPHADEKRKDAEDIYGGWQYTSKIAIDGVVYPVSVRIVLHSDGENRLRHIKVQ
-854 KTKDETSSDNQADNI
+854 KTPDGYLEQPLH
-869 EDADSENNESSEE
+869 DADVNRSASVGGSFG
-882 DEDQPLRYKT
+882 KT
-892 RTIENLTEE
+892 TKSV
-901 EQAVLDDYYDFVGE
+901 AV
-915 EEANRIRNNLERHW
+915 
-929 YFTDSNGKR
+929 S
-938 KKTPWG
+938 
-944 HLALEAIFL
+944 
-953 RQAMRDLIAGRKP
+953 
-966 RVASMLEEKGMGPA
+966 
-980 IAAIKGGLNGI
+980 
-991 KQRISKN
+991 
-998 GILGNIDKCDFAVNS
+998 
-1013 SFLNCNPS
+1013 
-1021 DACAAYCYA
+1021 
-1030 ADGRGGI
+1030 
-1037 PLTMVKSELTDFVAL
+1037 
-1052 NDPEWLAD
+1052 NDP
-1060 QVEAEFNST
+1060 
-1069 QKIADRDKKKSA
+1069 I
-1081 KTAIGNTQ
+1081 I
-1089 VALRLFEKGDG
+1089 
-1100 DEHWLPFIKALNE
+1100 
-1113 RGIRVHV
+1113 
-1120 FSKRPEFLRKVPEM
+1120 
-1134 NLRLLSVDSTN
+1134 
-1145 RELADQNKDLRI
+1145 DQNDNG
-1157 AFVYEGEQ
+1157 AE
-1165 DLDVLKKLYDRDQ
+1165 
-1178 VGVVLPIKLKEYME
+1178 
-1192 GSNVKKLKESI
+1192 
-1203 PGIAHHV
+1203 
-1210 CPIDGGSVKIGEF
+1210 
-1223 TCSCCDKFG
+1223 
-1232 CAGCMWS
+1232 W
-1239 PDKSLTTERVLAR
+1239 
-1252 MDEHLNRI
+1252 
-1260 RKMDRMS
+1260 
-1267 LVEKLKMIHDDISAI
+1267 
-1282 NVLIAAA
+1282 
-1289 ARGENVTDEQI
+1289 
-1300 RATGIGLESIKQY
+1300 
-1313 SDSVVEG
+1313 
-1320 SRELQRVRT
+1320 EL
-1329 SGIAFLADE
+1329 
-1338 VGRRLQDES
+1338 
-1347 RILERGGNG
+1347 
-1356 SKDGLAK
+1356 
-1363 RKARDASGGHSS
+1363 
-1375 NGTRPVV
+1375 
-1382 FWGKR
+1382 
-1387 PDQRGK
+1387 
-1393 GTAQQSSSER
+1393 
-1403 SDEVKLSQSW
+1403 KLSRGQEDW
-1413 TPDNDLIERDKD
+1413 TPDNDLIERAKETFGVTRDVREAFYVLPDGTMLDGSGRHWGGDERDYAGQRQVDHGDISEVVDDADSAADAMYKWMAKTGAMRVD
-1425 ARGIAGA
+1425 FSSGIASIARKPTRDQLSVLARASRGEYLALSFNTPEGRIVDDTEFESASAAKIQDFFDRALDMAARGIAGA
-1432 FASRSAKK
+1432 FASKGAKK
-1440 HVAQPAKVIVST
+1440 RGAQDAKTIVKT

-1459 GNAFK
+1459 GGAFNR
-1464 QLQSEGKVVVVAST
+1464 LSSLGTVVVVSNT
-1478 DDLPKRIRSVLDQ
+1478 DNLPKRIRQALDQ
-1491 TKASRSA
+1491 TKAS
-1498 IKSVEVNIKRGKE
+1498 
-1511 AIEKALLEKT
+1511 T
-1521 SVHRA
+1521 
-1526 MFRTGMGWVD
+1526 
-1536 FIWGDE
+1536 
-1542 GGAIKKKGNRPGEK
+1542 
-1556 GLAHIIEA
+1556 
-1564 RQRKDGLSL
+1564 
-1573 AEVKALLDKVV
+1573 
-1584 HAIAKG
+1584 
-1590 REFKRYEVQGNVRS
+1590 
-1604 IIEWNGVEV
+1604 
-1613 QLIKNPGS
+1613 
-1621 NTWLLTGFYQRPD
+1621 
-1634 DQRAGSPAPSSTSSS
+1634 
-1649 STGSRYVGSGA
+1649 
-1660 GLLSPRTENE
+1660 
-1670 RHALASGKTD
+1670 
-1680 GLGERLSM
+1680 
-1688 ESNSSI
+1688 
-1694 TSDGIVLK
+1694 GIVTK
-1702 RSDDGTIQGLYDT
+1702 HSDNGAIQGLYDT
-1715 QHGVAYLI
+1715 KNRVAYII
-1723 ASNLTPE
+1723 ASNVTPE
-1730 TAKGVF
+1730 TAKAVF
-1736 LHEIGVHMG
+1736 LHEVGVHMG
-1745 MDAKEDMKSLA
+1745 MDVLDDMKSLA

-1790 NDDIKPADAEEA
+1790 NEDIKPADAEEA

-1809 AANADSRS
+1809 AAYADSRS

-1827 ARIKRW
+1827 ARVKRW
-1833 LNDHGIKLKIK
+1833 LNDHGIKLSIK
-1844 PDEFV
+1844 PHEFV
-1849 EIALGNAQGM
+1849 EIAMGNANAL
-1859 AGVKGRQLN
+1859 AGLKGRQLN
-1868 VNEAYKKSVI
+1868 AKETFKKSVI

-1918 LDVLEAAIPALR
+1918 LDVLEAAIPVLR

-1940 EIRRMIRDYAARCD
+1940 EVRRMIRDYAARCD
-1954 AAVQEVGGVAQEMMK
+1954 AAVQEAGGVAKEMMK
-1969 WSSADRELL
+1969 WSSDDRELL

-1999 AAKMSYLMTRQAQE
+1999 AAKMSHLMTRQAQE

-2021 EKAAARWRG
+2021 EKSAARWRG

-2070 GCFKVV
+2070 GCYKVV

-2089 EIRDARYE
+2089 EVRDARYE
-2097 FNEKQGILVDSKD
+2097 FNQKQGILVDSKD

-2131 MQMGEIR
+2131 AQMGEIR

-2187 AETGGVKK
+2187 SETGGVKK

-2236 KTALNPVSHMN
+2236 KTALNPVSHVN
-2247 NCVGNIVMAHLAGV
+2247 NCMGNIVMAHLAGV
-2261 DMWNAKAYMDTILSI
+2261 NMWNAKAYIDTILDI
-2276 ANHESWVSEA
+2276 AKHKSWVAEA
-2286 QKNGLYSG
+2286 QKHGLYSG

-2300 IEEMLPEDFQKM
+2300 IAEMLPKEFQKM

-2340 RWLYEYEDK
+2340 RWLYEHEDK

-2368 AVDYTLSFIPTY
+2368 AVDYTLGFIPTY

-2392 TIIPFFAWTY
+2392 TIIPFFSWTY

-2418 FAAVAVLLHTA
+2418 FAAVPVLLHTA

-2442 DDWITRWQKGR
+2442 DDWLTRWKKGR

-2519 LNVSSPAYAA
+2519 LNVSSPAYST

-2567 APAMAAGGY
+2567 APAMAVGGY

-2589 GVGYTGVGRNG
+2589 GDSVMGYTGVGRNG

-2610 NTVGIKVRDVD
+2610 NTIGIKVRDVD

-2629 IAAILAEQR
+2629 VAGILAEQR
-2638 EIKANIR
+2638 EIQANIK

-2650 LDKGAVTEQ
+2650 LNKGAVTAE
-2659 SAEEYQ
+2659 SAEEYKRNQ
-2665 EEQRGKLKRS
+2665 KEKMKRSADKLK
-2675 GEKLEEVQNADQ
+2675 EVQDADK
-2687 QRKENTRK
+2687 QRKENTRY